1 MDNITH
7 SLVGALTAEMAV
19 AFLKIKKP
27 EWVVS
32 RRTRVVFLLSALLG
46 SNLCDLDF
54 IISLLL
60 KPTRLQ
66 YLLHHRGHTHT
77 LITAPFQAGL
87 IFLGFWL
94 FGKFKK
100 IYWDK
105 VEITGIVLLSFLGVV
120 LHLLFDSLNQYGVH
134 PFWPFYN
141 GWFYADM
148 LFIVEPWVWVTLLP
162 LLFFSSGNRFFRAF
176 IFSIFIAGLALIWF
190 SGFIPWGL
198 AAVITTWSGFIFIL
212 FMYFGNHTRIAICI
226 SALFLICLVFGL
238 ESRWLKNEIKT
249 RFEKE
254 EVGVEVKDVILS
266 PFPSN
271 PLCWHLVTVET
282 LPTRLNYKLRRGI
295 VALFSNLYTPE
306 QCLHLISAKE
316 VVTKTNSNVV
326 WTTEMK
332 LSRQEL
338 QKLYKKSCYVAAQLK
353 FVRAPFWYQKN
364 GKLYFAD
371 LRFET
376 GGRGNFSSF
385 EIPSDTTECPRFV
398 PPWIEPRLDLLTD

>member
-27 EWVVS
+27 ECVVS

-162 LLFFSSGNRFFRAF
+162 LLFFSSG
-176 IFSIFIAGLALIWF
+176 
-190 SGFIPWGL
+190 
-198 AAVITTWSGFIFIL
+198 
-212 FMYFGNHTRIAICI
+212 
-226 SALFLICLVFGL
+226 
-238 ESRWLKNEIKT
+238 
-249 RFEKE
+249 
-254 EVGVEVKDVILS
+254 
-266 PFPSN
+266 
-271 PLCWHLVTVET
+271 
-282 LPTRLNYKLRRGI
+282 
-295 VALFSNLYTPE
+295 
-306 QCLHLISAKE
+306 
-316 VVTKTNSNVV
+316 
-326 WTTEMK
+326 
-332 LSRQEL
+332 
-338 QKLYKKSCYVAAQLK
+338 
-353 FVRAPFWYQKN
+353 
-364 GKLYFAD
+364 
-371 LRFET
+371 
-376 GGRGNFSSF
+376 
-385 EIPSDTTECPRFV
+385 
-398 PPWIEPRLDLLTD
+398 LTDHTNGA